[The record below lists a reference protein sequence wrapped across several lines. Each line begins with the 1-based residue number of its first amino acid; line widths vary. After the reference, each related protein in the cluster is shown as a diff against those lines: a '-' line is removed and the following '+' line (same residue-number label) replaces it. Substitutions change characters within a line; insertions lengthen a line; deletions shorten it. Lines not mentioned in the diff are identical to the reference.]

1 MALIKKTFS
10 VENINIRASADTVEK
25 HLRSKQ
31 GISYVSVSIR
41 DHTLTVDYDPEI
53 VDEKRIIQY
62 VRDCGYTAYV
72 QDVPPLVQTEKT
84 SDIIRQMV
92 IPSVLNALFIPLYYV
107 LRMPPIFALINI
119 AVQFIFVYRFD
130 KHSEIKKLSLSQY
143 LLFFSITIVTVI
155 TGIYLTAAD
164 DPRSYL
170 LFLSVVIMIASET
183 FSDLLII
190 EDKNTVSA
198 AVRRYRDN
206 LPESASVMSEHKEKQ
221 KNIRSLQKDDIVLV
235 RPNEMIPA
243 DGKVIDGYASI
254 DESLLSGID
263 KTVEKSSGSYVY
275 AGTRCVRGSVK
286 VRIEKVGSKTAMMHL
301 TDLAEKTA
309 SESSFRSPFKTM
321 SKYVIVYIIVAAV
334 IIFYGWMFTGRDMF
348 FALCCSLAVISSSCL
363 YAIPLSSESSV
374 MHIVRQAVM
383 KHILFKSVDAL
394 ETAGKIDTLIIEQDG
409 TLTDPEMIVTDF
421 ITAGETKTGY
431 LEYIAYALESKSD
444 RPFARAITRYLKTRR
459 ISGVDAREYSE
470 LSTIGRDAVRNMAKY
485 RSGTMDEILE
495 AGIDPG
501 VWTDTINHLRQE
513 GKRVLIFTENRTII
527 GMIAAVK
534 PLIPASE
541 ETVEKLKKEGIE
553 IWLFTNGTMDESAV
567 LSRHFDLPNVIHRPA
582 KDEKERLYN
591 ALDAE
596 GSVTAYISS
605 RYLGNVKGK
614 VDIPVMIGTG
624 TDLDQ
629 DDAQIILT
637 RNRLSDFSDA
647 YELSSQLNET
657 IQQFQLISLLYHA
670 AVIIVLGL
678 ILPVMID
685 SSILIL
691 LAPCFPALLTWMILR
706 FTKKDRINDE
716 SR

>member
-1 MALIKKTFS
+1 
-10 VENINIRASADTVEK
+10 
-25 HLRSKQ
+25 
-31 GISYVSVSIR
+31 
-41 DHTLTVDYDPEI
+41 
-53 VDEKRIIQY
+53 
-62 VRDCGYTAYV
+62 
-72 QDVPPLVQTEKT
+72 
-84 SDIIRQMV
+84 
-92 IPSVLNALFIPLYYV
+92 
-107 LRMPPIFALINI
+107 
-119 AVQFIFVYRFD
+119 
-130 KHSEIKKLSLSQY
+130 
-143 LLFFSITIVTVI
+143 
-155 TGIYLTAAD
+155 
-164 DPRSYL
+164 
-170 LFLSVVIMIASET
+170 
-183 FSDLLII
+183 
-190 EDKNTVSA
+190 
-198 AVRRYRDN
+198 
-206 LPESASVMSEHKEKQ
+206 
-221 KNIRSLQKDDIVLV
+221 
-235 RPNEMIPA
+235 
-243 DGKVIDGYASI
+243 
-254 DESLLSGID
+254 
-263 KTVEKSSGSYVY
+263 
-275 AGTRCVRGSVK
+275 
-286 VRIEKVGSKTAMMHL
+286 
-301 TDLAEKTA
+301 
-309 SESSFRSPFKTM
+309 
-321 SKYVIVYIIVAAV
+321 
-334 IIFYGWMFTGRDMF
+334 MF
-348 FALCCSLAVISSSCL
+348 FALCCSLAVISASCL
-363 YAIPLSSESSV
+363 YSIPLSSESSV

-409 TLTDPEMIVTDF
+409 TLTDPEMVVTDF
-421 ITAGETKTGY
+421 MTAGETRTGY

-470 LSTIGRDAVRNMAKY
+470 LSTIGRDAVRNMSKY

-513 GKRVLIFTENRTII
+513 GKRVLIFTENKNII

-637 RNRLSDFSDA
+637 RNRLSDFADA

-657 IQQFQLISLLYHA
+657 IQQFQMISLLYHA
-670 AVIIVLGL
+670 AVIILLGL
-678 ILPVMID
+678 ILPVLID
-685 SSILIL
+685 SSVLIL
-691 LAPCFPALLTWMILR
+691 LAPCFPALLTLAILR
-706 FTKKDRINDE
+706 FTKKRKIG
-716 SR
+716 